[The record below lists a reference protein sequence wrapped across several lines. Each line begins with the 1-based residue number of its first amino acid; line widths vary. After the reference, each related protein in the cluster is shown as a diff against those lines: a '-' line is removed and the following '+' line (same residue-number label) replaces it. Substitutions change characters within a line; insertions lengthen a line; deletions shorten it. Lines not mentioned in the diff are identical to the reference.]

1 MTNPSWLAYQPLNSD
16 QIDIPSVYHCFN
28 NNAMHFFDFLALTQ
42 ILFCDVI
49 NHSWCVALL
58 AYPYL

>member
-28 NNAMHFFDFLALTQ
+28 NNAMHFFDFLALTR
-42 ILFCDVI
+42 ILFGDRV
-49 NHSWCVALL
+49 
-58 AYPYL
+58 